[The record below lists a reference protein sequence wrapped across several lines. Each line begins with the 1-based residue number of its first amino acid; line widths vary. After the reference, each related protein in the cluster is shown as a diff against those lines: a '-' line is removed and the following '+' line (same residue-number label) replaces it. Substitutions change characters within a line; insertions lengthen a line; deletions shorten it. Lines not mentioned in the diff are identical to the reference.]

1 MFLCIHIYYMDNDG
15 RPIKLVSTH
24 IPEVPSIAQ
33 GLKSALG
40 WLIEQAV
47 YSFFVTILANS
58 S

>member
-1 MFLCIHIYYMDNDG
+1 MDNDG